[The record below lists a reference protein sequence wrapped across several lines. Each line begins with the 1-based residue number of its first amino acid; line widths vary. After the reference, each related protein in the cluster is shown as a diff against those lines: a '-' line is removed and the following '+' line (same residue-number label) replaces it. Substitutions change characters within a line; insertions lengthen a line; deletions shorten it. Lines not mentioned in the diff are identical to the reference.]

1 MSINNARTFVAK
13 LREDHKFRNKVLETT
28 KLEDFFV
35 FLKEESLTFNQREI
49 VGAIIECMEQLE
61 LQKSS

>member
-28 KLEDFFV
+28 ELEDFFV
-35 FLKEESLTFNQREI
+35 FLKEEGLTFNQREI

>member
-1 MSINNARTFVAK
+1 MSINNARTFVTK
-13 LREDHKFRNKVLETT
+13 LREDHKFRNKVLKTT
-28 KLEDFFV
+28 EPEDFFL

-49 VGAIIECMEQLE
+49 VDAIIECMEQLE